1 MKWKEMSVFYK
12 TIFVFRVLC
21 CASAFLFMILAIAGV
36 LENGMAY
43 AFLFSGAN
51 YFFSGIE
58 DWKKRKGFAIFSF
71 AFAVFF
77 VIASIYILI
86 MK

>member
-21 CASAFLFMILAIAGV
+21 CASAFFFIILDIAGG

-43 AFLFSGAN
+43 AFLFSGAD
-51 YFFSGIE
+51 YFFCSIE
-58 DWKKRKGFAIFSF
+58 NWKKRKGFAIFSF
-71 AFAVFF
+71 AFAAFF